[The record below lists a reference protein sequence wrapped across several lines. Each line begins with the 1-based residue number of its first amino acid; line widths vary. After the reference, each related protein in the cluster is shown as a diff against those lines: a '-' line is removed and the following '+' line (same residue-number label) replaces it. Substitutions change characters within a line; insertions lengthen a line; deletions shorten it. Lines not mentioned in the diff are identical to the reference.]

1 MILLRK
7 PGEVEN
13 FITNLKLSNKTIGFV
28 PTMGALHDGHISLVD
43 QSKKKNDYT
52 IVSIFV
58 NPTQFNNPEDLK
70 KYPRTEEI
78 DTALLE
84 SAGADAVFIPSVE
97 TIYPQG
103 QISETFQFNGL
114 ENQMEGKFRPG
125 HFDGVATVV
134 KRFFEIIQPDRA
146 YFGEKDFQQLRII
159 QEMVKQFQLPVEI
172 VPVPIKRESDGL
184 AMSSRNMRLTP
195 EMRQESAIINKI
207 LSEAKSFLK
216 NHTVAETKTFVSGE
230 FKKTNLELE
239 YFEVADEAHL
249 LPVSEV
255 EKEVKIRG
263 FIAVFAGAIR
273 LIDNMSLN

>member
-7 PGEVEN
+7 PGEAQN

-28 PTMGALHDGHISLVD
+28 PTMGALHDGHISLVN
-43 QSKKKNDYT
+43 QSKKENDFT

-58 NPTQFNNPEDLK
+58 NPTQFNNPDDLK
-70 KYPRTEEI
+70 KYPRTEETDI
-78 DTALLE
+78 ALLE
-84 SAGADAVFIPSVE
+84 SAGTDAVFIPSVE
-97 TIYPQG
+97 MIYPQG
-103 QISETFQFNGL
+103 QISETFQFHGL

-134 KRFFEIIQPDRA
+134 KKFFEIIQPNRA

-159 QEMVKQFQLPVEI
+159 QEMVKQFNLPVEI
-172 VPVPIKRESDGL
+172 IPVPIKRESDGL

-195 EMRQESAIINKI
+195 EMRQESVIINRI

-216 NHTVAETKTFVSGE
+216 NHSVTETKVFVSEE
-230 FKKTNLELE
+230 FKKSHLELE
-239 YFEVADEAHL
+239 YFEIADEAHL

-255 EKEVKIRG
+255 EKDVKIRG
-263 FIAVFAGAIR
+263 FIAVFAGDIR

>member
-52 IVSIFV
+52 VVSIFV

-70 KYPRTEEI
+70 KYPRTEET

-84 SAGADAVFIPSVE
+84 SAGADAVFIPLVE

-184 AMSSRNMRLTP
+184 AMSSRNMRLTQ

-216 NHTVAETKTFVSGE
+216 NHTVAETKTFVSEE

-249 LPVSEV
+249 LAVSEV
-255 EKEVKIRG
+255 EKDVKIRG
-263 FIAVFAGAIR
+263 FIAVFAGDIR